1 LTHYNCRIDLKEI
14 ANRIVER
21 AGDFPAIIA
30 VDGSIGS
37 GKSYFGERL
46 REALSPNSLL
56 LAMDLFV
63 CICRHEWEDRARARE
78 VDLRRWYD
86 IDKVKDALR
95 SVKSG
100 KAVELTGL
108 YRNENG
114 LLEGSLTLDPSG
126 CRYFILEGLFSFDDA
141 LDGYVDFRVFVDVP
155 PDVALGRAE
164 PRDESVRHMS
174 REDWLLKKKAYFDG
188 YLPYIDEHRQKADFL
203 LVP

>member
-1 LTHYNCRIDLKEI
+1 MFAPD
-14 ANRIVER
+14 
-21 AGDFPAIIA
+21 
-30 VDGSIGS
+30 
-37 GKSYFGERL
+37 
-46 REALSPNSLL
+46 SLL
-56 LAMDLFV
+56 LAMDLF
-63 CICRHEWEDRARARE
+63 ICLSRSEWEGKVKEGE
-78 VDLRRWYD
+78 VNLRSWYD
-86 IDKVKDALR
+86 IEKVGETLQA
-95 SVKSG
+95 VKSG
-100 KAVELTGL
+100 ETVELTCL

-114 LLEGSLTLDPSG
+114 LLEGSLTLDPRG
-126 CRYFILEGLFSFDDA
+126 CKYFMLEGLFSFDDA